1 MRFRVLLTIRA
12 RSNFDAAYLWY
23 RKQSSEV
30 ADRWY
35 RGIRNAIRR
44 LNQNPDRF
52 PLADEDD
59 TFPYPLRE
67 LLYGLGRKKTH
78 RVLFVVRPNAVVI
91 YAIRH
96 VAQKRFDPWEG

>member
-1 MRFRVLLTIRA
+1 MKYRVILTIRA
-12 RSNFDAAYLWY
+12 RNNFNAAYLWY
-23 RKQSSEV
+23 RNQSSEV

-35 RGIRNAIRR
+35 RGLRNAIRR
-44 LNQNPDRF
+44 LSQNPDRF
-52 PLADEDD
+52 PLAAEDD

-67 LLYGLGRKKTH
+67 MLYGLGRKKTH

-96 VAQKRFDPWEG
+96 VAQERFNPYP

>member
-1 MRFRVLLTIRA
+1 MKFRVLLTIRA
-12 RSNFDAAYLWY
+12 RNNLDAAYAWY

-35 RGIRNAIRR
+35 RGVRDSIRQ
-44 LNQNPDRF
+44 LNRNPDRF

-67 LLYGLGRKKTH
+67 MLYGLGRKKTH
-78 RVLFVVRPNAVVI
+78 RVMFVVRRNVVVI

-96 VAQKRFDPWEG
+96 VAQKRFDPLED

>member
-1 MRFRVLLTIRA
+1 MKYRVVLTTRA
-12 RSNFDAAYLWY
+12 RNDFDAAYNWY
-23 RKQSSEV
+23 RKQSSTV
-30 ADRWY
+30 AERWY
-35 RGIRNAIRR
+35 VGLRDSIRR

-52 PLADEDD
+52 PLADEND

-67 LLYGLGRKKTH
+67 MLYGLGRKKTH

-96 VAQKRFDPWEG
+96 VAQERFNPYP

>member
-1 MRFRVLLTIRA
+1 M
-12 RSNFDAAYLWY
+12 
-23 RKQSSEV
+23 
-30 ADRWY
+30 
-35 RGIRNAIRR
+35 RR
-44 LNQNPDRF
+44 LNHTPERF

-67 LLYGLGRKKTH
+67 MLYGLGRTKTH

-96 VAQKRFDPWEG
+96 VAQEQFNPYP

>member
-1 MRFRVLLTIRA
+1 MKYRVILTIRA
-12 RSNFDAAYLWY
+12 RNNFDAAYLWY

-35 RGIRNAIRR
+35 RGLRVAMRR
-44 LNQNPDRF
+44 LNQDPERF
-52 PLADEDD
+52 PLADEND

-67 LLYGLGRKKTH
+67 MPYGLGRKKTH
-78 RVLFVVRPNAVVI
+78 RVLFVVRLNAVVI

-96 VAQKRFDPWEG
+96 VAQDRFDPYP